1 VAVVAGEE
9 TQSRW
14 KEARMTAIATAWEAI
29 LAFTARWWIDP
40 LFRPVVV
47 YLFLVVALRLAG
59 KRLLAQL
66 NAFDLAVLLILSN
79 TLQNAILGD
88 DTTWTGGLVRASTL
102 LVVNAIVVRVMV
114 RYGRLE
120 DAIEG
125 HEDSL
130 ITDGVIQSD
139 VLRRDLITE
148 PELRA
153 AAHKQGFESLAEI
166 TKAAIA
172 PGGFVYFE
180 RRHETDDQT
189 QHEALLARLDRIERL
204 LGDLNRH

>member
-1 VAVVAGEE
+1 
-9 TQSRW
+9 
-14 KEARMTAIATAWEAI
+14 MPAITTAWDAV

-40 LFRPVVV
+40 LFRPLVV
-47 YLFLVVALRLAG
+47 YLFLIVALRLAG
-59 KRLLAQL
+59 KRLLAQM

-79 TLQNAILGD
+79 TLQNAILGN

-102 LVVNAIVVRVMV
+102 LVVNAVVVRIMV
-114 RYGRLE
+114 RNRRLE
-120 DAIEG
+120 HAIEG

-139 VLRRDLITE
+139 ILRRDLITE

-166 TKAAIA
+166 KRAAIA

-204 LGDLNRH
+204 LGDLKRH

>member
-1 VAVVAGEE
+1 MSGFSTTWQGA
-9 TQSRW
+9 
-14 KEARMTAIATAWEAI
+14 

-40 LFRPVVV
+40 LFRPLVV
-47 YLFLVVALRLAG
+47 YLFLIVALRLAG
-59 KRLLAQL
+59 KRLLAQM

-79 TLQNAILGD
+79 TLQNAILGN

-102 LVVNAIVVRVMV
+102 LVVNAVVVRIMV
-114 RYGRLE
+114 RYRRLE
-120 DAIEG
+120 HAIEG

-139 VLRRDLITE
+139 ILRRDLITE

-166 TKAAIA
+166 KRAAIA

-204 LGDLNRH
+204 LGDLKRH

>member
-1 VAVVAGEE
+1 MSGISEV
-9 TQSRW
+9 W
-14 KEARMTAIATAWEAI
+14 HAI
-29 LAFTARWWIDP
+29 LVFTARWWIDP
-40 LFRPVVV
+40 LFRPLIV

-59 KRLLAQL
+59 KRLLAQM
-66 NAFDLAVLLILSN
+66 NAFDLVVLLILSN

-88 DTTWTGGLVRASTL
+88 DMSWPGGLVRASTL
-102 LVVNAIVVRVMV
+102 LIVNAVVVRTIV
-114 RYGRLE
+114 RYGRLDE
-120 DAIEG
+120 AIEG

-166 TKAAIA
+166 KRAAIA

-180 RRHETDDQT
+180 RRHDTDDQA
-189 QHEALLARLDRIERL
+189 QHQALLARLERIERL
-204 LGDLNRH
+204 LDDLKSR